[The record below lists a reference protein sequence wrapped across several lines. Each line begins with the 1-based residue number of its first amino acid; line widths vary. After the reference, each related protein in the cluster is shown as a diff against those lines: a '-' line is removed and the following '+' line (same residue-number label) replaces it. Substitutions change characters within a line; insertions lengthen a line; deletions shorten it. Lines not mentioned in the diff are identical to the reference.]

1 MLVYVINKQGN
12 PIMPCSVVKAR
23 KLLKSKKAKI
33 VKRDIFTIQ
42 LLYNSSNYKQEIN
55 LGIDTG
61 SKIIGISATAKKK
74 ELISAECEL
83 RNDIVDLLSDRKMY
97 RKARRSRLRYR
108 KVRFDNRVKSKHK
121 GWLAP
126 SIEHKINS
134 HINIIGQLNKIL
146 PISKIILEI
155 ANFDIQKLNNPQINK
170 WDYQKGVLYNFENV
184 KSYVLHRDD
193 LKGNNNDKN

>member
-23 KLLKSKKAKI
+23 KLLKSNKAKI

-61 SKIIGISATAKKK
+61 SVTVGISATTKKK
-74 ELISAECEL
+74 ELISAEYEL
-83 RNDIVDLLSDRKMY
+83 RNDISDLLSDRKMY
-97 RKARRSRLRYR
+97 RRARRNRLRYR
-108 KVRFDNRVKSKHK
+108 QARFNNRVKSKHK

-134 HINIIGQLNKIL
+134 HINIIGKLHKIL
-146 PISKIILEI
+146 PISKVIKWSDSKETP
-155 ANFDIQKLNNPQINK
+155 AGSVTNFISL
-170 WDYQKGVLYNFENV
+170 
-184 KSYVLHRDD
+184 
-193 LKGNNNDKN
+193 